1 MKIDREAATGAL
13 ALLAL
18 TALIALFPALGFTP
32 HGPFPSGIPHAY
44 HDAGTVPV
52 ELLGDSGGNGV
63 YFVPRGTPVP
73 AFLAGIGI
81 RREDARQSLP
91 GPSVLDQAATVSV
104 LRSEEKVD
112 IRPMAAAKRLALGIP
127 IDLNRCGPEELIL
140 VPGIGEATAERILE
154 LRGRAGRFRDLDD
167 LTRIRGIKEKRLERL
182 RPYLCIGC

>member
-1 MKIDREAATGAL
+1 MPGD
-13 ALLAL
+13 
-18 TALIALFPALGFTP
+18 GF
-32 HGPFPSGIPHAY
+32 A
-44 HDAGTVPV
+44 
-52 ELLGDSGGNGV
+52 LGDSGRNGV

-154 LRGRAGRFRDLDD
+154 QRGRAGRFRNLDD
-167 LTRIRGIKEKRLERL
+167 LTQVRGIKEKRLERL